1 MQPTRDPARAYTVS
15 AWQRDFARAFA
26 AGITI
31 ECSPTRARGCLL
43 LADNDE
49 PELTADMVRSMVAA
63 KWPGLLDSPLAQA
76 MHGASSMAQLEA
88 SDADDAIARH
98 EHEQMRSAALEHA
111 LACLWA
117 CDGWTV
123 ETLSNNIESAF
134 GMDLDGD
141 ECDDIARQALGK
153 TGDEPERLTCL
164 SCNGSGEGRTSE
176 SRCTSCGGSGVER
189 VISDDSGPDYDEWR
203 KQQADVYLSATKVER
218 ADRRA
223 LVQQINHPL
232 GAK

>member
-1 MQPTRDPARAYTVS
+1 MTSRAYTFNELV
-15 AWQRDFARAFA
+15 ALCQ
-26 AGITI
+26 GMH
-31 ECSPTRARGCLL
+31 PTLDMKARGALL

-141 ECDDIARQALGK
+141 ECDDIARQVLGNPD
-153 TGDEPERLTCL
+153 DEPERLTCL
-164 SCNGSGEGRTSE
+164 SCNGSGEGQYEGT
-176 SRCTSCGGSGVER
+176 RCRSCGGSGTER
-189 VISDDSGPDYDEWR
+189 RERDEPDWDALR
-203 KQQADVYLSATKVER
+203 KER
-218 ADRRA
+218 IERDLIER
-223 LVQQINHPL
+223 
-232 GAK
+232 GA

>member
-1 MQPTRDPARAYTVS
+1 MSQAPGAPRAYTP
-15 AWQRDFARAFA
+15 AELA
-26 AGITI
+26 ALCQGMH
-31 ECSPTRARGCLL
+31 PTLDMKARGALL

-141 ECDDIARQALGK
+141 ECDDIARQVLGNPD
-153 TGDEPERLTCL
+153 DEPERLTCL
-164 SCNGSGEGRTSE
+164 SCNGSGEGQYEGT
-176 SRCTSCGGSGVER
+176 RCRSCGGSGTER
-189 VISDDSGPDYDEWR
+189 RERDEPDWDALR
-203 KQQADVYLSATKVER
+203 KER
-218 ADRRA
+218 IERE
-223 LVQQINHPL
+223 LIE
-232 GAK
+232 GARHG

>member
-1 MQPTRDPARAYTVS
+1 MKRVYTVS

-26 AGITI
+26 TSVPMEAM
-31 ECSPTRARGCLL
+31 PTQARGAL
-43 LADNDE
+43 LAATNDE

-153 TGDEPERLTCL
+153 TGDEPDDEPLICIG
-164 SCNGSGEGRTSE
+164 CNGSGEGHFDGT
-176 SRCTSCGGSGVER
+176 RCTSCGGSGVER
-189 VISDDSGPDYDEWR
+189 TERDEPDWDAMR
-203 KQQADVYLSATKVER
+203 KER
-218 ADRRA
+218 IERE
-223 LVQQINHPL
+223 LIE
-232 GAK
+232 GARHG

>member
-1 MQPTRDPARAYTVS
+1 MGSPILDPINPMEQQMRAY
-15 AWQRDFARAFA
+15 
-26 AGITI
+26 
-31 ECSPTRARGCLL
+31 SPHTMKPGAVHARGLAL
-43 LADNDE
+43 LAANDE

-153 TGDEPERLTCL
+153 TGDEPDDEPLICIG
-164 SCNGSGEGRTSE
+164 CNGSGEGHFDGT
-176 SRCTSCGGSGVER
+176 RCTSCGGSGVER
-189 VISDDSGPDYDEWR
+189 TERDEPDWDAIR
-203 KQQADVYLSATKVER
+203 KDRIER
-218 ADRRA
+218 EMMGGA
-223 LVQQINHPL
+223 L
-232 GAK
+232 

>member
-1 MQPTRDPARAYTVS
+1 MTSRAYTFNELV
-15 AWQRDFARAFA
+15 ALCQ
-26 AGITI
+26 GMH
-31 ECSPTRARGCLL
+31 PTLDMKARGALL

-153 TGDEPERLTCL
+153 TGDEPDDEPLICI
-164 SCNGSGEGRTSE
+164 GSGEGRTSE

-189 VISDDSGPDYDEWR
+189 QTSDDSGPDYDEWR
-203 KQQADVYLSATKVER
+203 KQQADLYLSATKVQR

-223 LVQQINHPL
+223 LLLQVREMDCGVRL
-232 GAK
+232 

>member
-1 MQPTRDPARAYTVS
+1 MRAYRPSHMKPGAVH
-15 AWQRDFARAFA
+15 
-26 AGITI
+26 
-31 ECSPTRARGCLL
+31 ARGLAL
-43 LADNDE
+43 LAANDEPE
-49 PELTADMVRSMVAA
+49 PELTADMVRAMVAT

-98 EHEQMRSAALEHA
+98 EHAQMRSAALEHA

-141 ECDDIARQALGK
+141 ECDEIARQALGK
-153 TGDEPERLTCL
+153 TGDEPDDEPLICIG
-164 SCNGSGEGRTSE
+164 CNGSGEGHFDGT
-176 SRCTSCGGSGVER
+176 RCTSCGGSGVER
-189 VISDDSGPDYDEWR
+189 TERDEPDGDAIR
-203 KQQADVYLSATKVER
+203 KDRIER
-218 ADRRA
+218 DLMGGA
-223 LVQQINHPL
+223 L
-232 GAK
+232 